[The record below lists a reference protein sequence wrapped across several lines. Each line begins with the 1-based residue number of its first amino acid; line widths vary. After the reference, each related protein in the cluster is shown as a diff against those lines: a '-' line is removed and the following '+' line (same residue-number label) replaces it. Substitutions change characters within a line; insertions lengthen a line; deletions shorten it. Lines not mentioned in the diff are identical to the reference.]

1 MWNLDVTARLT
12 RVQSS
17 ASSAGG
23 LAVRVVLAVL
33 APGMCL
39 AAGCTTV
46 DPAVMVP
53 EDASPVVLN
62 YADECRGGVMTG
74 CYALG
79 LAWEVGEESGHGLER
94 NLAHASRLLTRAC
107 EGGITQACDAAAAIA
122 EGSSPGP
129 SSAPEGMNALEGSGE

>member
-1 MWNLDVTARLT
+1 MWNLDVTARERST
-12 RVQSS
+12 TVGRHGVRS
-17 ASSAGG
+17 AADLWRLLMALG
-23 LAVRVVLAVL
+23 LGLS
-33 APGMCL
+33 
-39 AAGCTTV
+39 AGCTTV
-46 DPAVMVP
+46 DLALMVP

-107 EGGITQACDAAAAIA
+107 EGGVTQACDAAAAIA